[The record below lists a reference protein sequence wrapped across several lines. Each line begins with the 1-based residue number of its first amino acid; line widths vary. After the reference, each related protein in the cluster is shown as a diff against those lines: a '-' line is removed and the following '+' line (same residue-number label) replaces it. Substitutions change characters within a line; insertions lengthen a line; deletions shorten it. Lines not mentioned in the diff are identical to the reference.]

1 MTTDHGH
8 EHGHGIHGPV
18 GHEAPDHLHDD
29 LGVDGSGHVPARARL
44 ASGHSH
50 GPLALEVSGL
60 WAGYPGK
67 PPAIEDVSFV
77 VPEGEMVGLVGPNGA
92 GKSTLFKAILGVV
105 RPLLGEVRIFGR
117 PVGETRR
124 DVAYTPQAEE
134 VDWDFPVSVMDVVLM
149 GRWNGTR
156 PFRRW
161 SRQDREIAQEALE
174 RVQLGQYARRQVG
187 ELSGGQRH
195 RVLIARSIARG
206 ARLLLLDEP
215 FAGLDAG
222 VEHDLLR
229 ILDDLTHEGCS
240 ILIATHDLTCVA
252 TACDEA
258 CCLNRRVQGYGA
270 PADVLTEEVLSRT
283 FDRHLITVGE
293 GGVIFG
299 DDIARKRDRDDGRS
313 HDHGVG
319 AR

>member
-1 MTTDHGH
+1 MTADHGADHGH
-8 EHGHGIHGPV
+8 GAHGPV
-18 GHEAPDHLHDD
+18 GHEDPAHLHDEMG
-29 LGVDGSGHVPARARL
+29 LDGSGHVPARARL
-44 ASGHSH
+44 ASGHAH

-67 PPAIEDVSFV
+67 PPALEDVSFV

-92 GKSTLFKAILGVV
+92 GKSTLFKSILGVV

-161 SRQDREIAQEALE
+161 SREDRESAHEALD
-174 RVQLGQYARRQVG
+174 RVQLADFAKRQVG
-187 ELSGGQRH
+187 ELSSGQRR

-206 ARLLLLDEP
+206 ARLMLLDEP

-222 VEHDLLR
+222 VEHDLLG
-229 ILDDLTHEGCS
+229 ILDELTHEGCS
-240 ILIATHDLTCVA
+240 ILIATHDLSCVA

-258 CCLNRRVQGYGA
+258 CCLNRRVHGYGA
-270 PADVLTEEVLSRT
+270 PADVLTEEVLART
-283 FDRHLITVGE
+283 FDRQLITVGE
-293 GGVIFG
+293 HGVIF
-299 DDIARKRDRDDGRS
+299 DDTGASGVRDDGR
-313 HDHGVG
+313 HDH
-319 AR
+319 ADHH

>member
-1 MTTDHGH
+1 MGLDR
-8 EHGHGIHGPV
+8 
-18 GHEAPDHLHDD
+18 
-29 LGVDGSGHVPARARL
+29 SGHVPARARL
-44 ASGHSH
+44 ATGHAH
-50 GPLALEVSGL
+50 GPLALEVDGL

-67 PPAIEDVSFV
+67 APALEDVSFV

-92 GKSTLFKAILGVV
+92 GKSTLFKSILGVM
-105 RPLLGEVRIFGR
+105 RPLLGDVRIFGR

-149 GRWNGTR
+149 GRWNGSR

-161 SRQDREIAQEALE
+161 SREDREIAGEALE
-174 RVQLGQYARRQVG
+174 RVQLSELAKRQVG
-187 ELSGGQRH
+187 ELSGGQRR

-222 VEHDLLR
+222 VEHDLLS

-240 ILIATHDLTCVA
+240 ILIATHDLSCVA

-258 CCLNRRVQGYGA
+258 CCLNRTVQGYGA
-270 PADVLTEEVLSRT
+270 PADVLTEEVLART

-293 GGVIFG
+293 GGISFGG
-299 DDIARKRDRDDGRS
+299 DDLAIATGDGHD
-313 HDHGVG
+313 HDHG
-319 AR
+319 AN

>member
-1 MTTDHGH
+1 MTA
-8 EHGHGIHGPV
+8 EHGHGAHGPA
-18 GHEAPDHLHDD
+18 GHEDPEHRHDD
-29 LGVDGSGHVPARARL
+29 MSLDAAGHVPARARL
-44 ASGHSH
+44 APGHAH

-67 PPAIEDVSFV
+67 APALENVSFV

-92 GKSTLFKAILGVV
+92 GKSTLFKSILGVIK
-105 RPLLGEVRIFGR
+105 PLVGEVRIFGHR
-117 PVGETRR
+117 VGEVRR

-161 SRQDREIAQEALE
+161 SRRDRDLAREALD
-174 RVQLGQYARRQVG
+174 RVQIGEFEKRQVG
-187 ELSGGQRH
+187 ELSGGQRR

-222 VEHDLLR
+222 VEHDLLA

-240 ILIATHDLTCVA
+240 ILIATHDLSCVA
-252 TACDEA
+252 SSCDEA
-258 CCLNRRVQGYGA
+258 CCLNRRVHGYGA
-270 PADVLTEEVLSRT
+270 PAEVLTEEVLSRT
-283 FDRHLITVGE
+283 FDRHLLAV
-293 GGVIFG
+293 G
-299 DDIARKRDRDDGRS
+299 DDGVVFGGQERDAAESAHGHTSTRIDG
-313 HDHGVG
+313 
-319 AR
+319 